1 MMVITDEQRRRTMRV
16 MRSAGRRAAAVAAMA
31 LALAGC
37 GMGGDSSDAQ
47 QPPEVSTLGAETPTP
62 SPTPTEE
69 SASPDASE
77 DPFADAARTTS
88 WASDEAMKIDKDGNG
103 TIPAASLEA
112 DLVDLFANK
121 FDMSVKEAKCEQ
133 DMTVTDWSGFES
145 CNVVDE
151 EMTYF
156 GTIEL
161 IDHKD
166 NMVEYEVMF
175 PGIDKDD
182 VDF

>member
-1 MMVITDEQRRRTMRV
+1 MRIHDTGV
-16 MRSAGRRAAAVAAMA
+16 RALVAVGAVAAV
-31 LALAGC
+31 LAVSGC
-37 GMGGDSSDAQ
+37 GPAGDRKDETAQ
-47 QPPEVSTLGAETPTP
+47 P
-62 SPTPTEE
+62 SPTASAPQSPEAAAPTQ
-69 SASPDASE
+69 APTDSPAPSTSE
-77 DPFADAARTTS
+77 DPFADSARATS

-112 DLVDLFANK
+112 DLVDLFKNK
-121 FDMSVKEAKCEQ
+121 FDMSVKEAKCDQ
-133 DMTVTDWSGFES
+133 DMTVTQWSGFES

-151 EMTYF
+151 KMTYF

-166 NMVEYEVMF
+166 SMVKYEVML
-175 PGIDKDD
+175 PGIDKSD

>member
-1 MMVITDEQRRRTMRV
+1 MRILDTGV
-16 MRSAGRRAAAVAAMA
+16 RALVAVGAVAAV
-31 LALAGC
+31 LAVSGC
-37 GMGGDSSDAQ
+37 RPASDRKDETAQ
-47 QPPEVSTLGAETPTP
+47 P
-62 SPTPTEE
+62 SPTASAPQSPEAAQPTQ
-69 SASPDASE
+69 APTDSPAPSTSE
-77 DPFADAARTTS
+77 DPFADSARATS

-112 DLVDLFANK
+112 DLVDLFKNK
-121 FDMSVKEAKCEQ
+121 FDMSVKEAKCDQ
-133 DMTVTDWSGFES
+133 DMTVTQWSGFES

-151 EMTYF
+151 KMTYF

-166 NMVEYEVMF
+166 GMVKYEVMF
-175 PGIDKDD
+175 PGIDKSD

>member
-1 MMVITDEQRRRTMRV
+1 MRA
-16 MRSAGRRAAAVAAMA
+16 MRSLRIVTAVGAAAAA
-31 LALAGC
+31 LALSGC
-37 GMGGDSSDAQ
+37 GSGGGEAQ
-47 QPPEVSTLGAETPTP
+47 S
-62 SPTPTEE
+62 SPTA
-69 SASPDASE
+69 SAAQSPDAAAPTEAAAPTQAPADSPAPSTSE
-77 DPFADAARTTS
+77 DPFADSARATS

-112 DLVDLFANK
+112 DLVDLFKNK
-121 FDMSVKEAKCEQ
+121 FDMSVKEAKCDQ
-133 DMTVTDWSGFES
+133 DMTVTQWSGFES

-151 EMTYF
+151 KMTYF

-166 NMVEYEVMF
+166 GMVKYEVMF
-175 PGIDKDD
+175 PGIDKSD